1 MKSTY
6 KLIWSDH
13 ALSELK
19 EIINYLES
27 NWTHKEI
34 SKLFI
39 KIEKS
44 LVQIEKNPLMY
55 PKTDKRESVRQ
66 AVLTRQLKLYY
77 KTDNNYIYI
86 LSLFDNR
93 RNPKK
98 SKL

>member
-44 LVQIEKNPLMY
+44 LVQIEKIHQCTQKQIKGN
-55 PKTDKRESVRQ
+55 
-66 AVLTRQLKLYY
+66 
-77 KTDNNYIYI
+77 
-86 LSLFDNR
+86 LFDR
-93 RNPKK
+93 QF
-98 SKL
+98 